1 MKVIWLFASMAA
13 SLSLPG
19 WAAQSEAADIS
30 MAIYEGGLSVVNE
43 ARRITVVKGDSTLAL
58 NGLPDGVQPV
68 TLVAN
73 FAAGSGLR
81 LRGQRLLNSKH
92 ALLDD
97 FFWENN
103 SGYHNS
109 CGDGT
114 IDRARGQAIKCAAR
128 SADRI
133 GRPDRAPRP
142 RRRCCVALDID
153 ADRAGPTDY
162 RLS

>member
-1 MKVIWLFASMAA
+1 MKARWLFALIAA

-19 WAAQSEAADIS
+19 WAAQSQAADIS
-30 MAIYEGGLSVVNE
+30 MAIYEGGFSVVEE
-43 ARRITVVKGDSTLAL
+43 ARRITVAKGDSTLAL
-58 NGLPDGVQPV
+58 DGLPDGVQPD

-73 FAAGSGLR
+73 FAAAR
-81 LRGQRLLNSKH
+81 PTVPQFETCVARR
-92 ALLDD
+92 
-97 FFWENN
+97 FCWENN
-103 SGYHNS
+103 SGCHNS

-114 IDRARGQAIKCAAR
+114 IDRARGQAVKCAAR

-153 ADRAGPTDY
+153 ADRAGLADWL
-162 RLS
+162 LS